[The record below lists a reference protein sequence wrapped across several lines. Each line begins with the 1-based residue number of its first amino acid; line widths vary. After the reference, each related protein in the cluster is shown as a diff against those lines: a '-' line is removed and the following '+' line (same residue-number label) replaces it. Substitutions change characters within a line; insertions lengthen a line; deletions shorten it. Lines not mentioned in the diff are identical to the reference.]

1 MHNKQNHK
9 TNSTFWS
16 QLEADIDK
24 YSYRAKKNIKVYEAL
39 QYQNQINHKKNKLK
53 NTEPA

>member
-1 MHNKQNHK
+1 MKDSNAVK

-24 YSYRAKKNIKVYEAL
+24 YTHKAKKNIKIY
-39 QYQNQINHKKNKLK
+39 
-53 NTEPA
+53 

>member
-1 MHNKQNHK
+1 MHQKQNHK

-24 YSYRAKKNIKVYEAL
+24 YSYRAKKNLKVYEAS
-39 QYQNQINHKKNKLK
+39 QYQNQIQHKDHL
-53 NTEPA
+53 

>member
-1 MHNKQNHK
+1 MKKKQAIK

-24 YSYRAKKNIKVYEAL
+24 YSSRAKKNIKIYENL
-39 QYQNQINHKKNKLK
+39 TYRRHPDKIRNKSK
-53 NTEPA
+53 HS

>member
-1 MHNKQNHK
+1 MHQKQNHK

-24 YSYRAKKNIKVYEAL
+24 YSYRAKKNLKVYEAS
-39 QYQNQINHKKNKLK
+39 QYQNQIQHKRKQVKK
-53 NTEPA
+53 T